1 MSQTRTV
8 RDLSITK
15 FIERYW
21 LGILIGSSGWV
32 ITGIYLLEEYAETGS
47 FSNLIVHLSTEL
59 PVHHFIMILLIPFMM
74 LMGYLFTK
82 NYTLREKLRV
92 VSMTDELT
100 GLYNRRGF
108 FPLAEQQLK
117 IAKRLNRE
125 ALLLSA
131 DMDNLKNI
139 NDTLGHKE
147 GDLALIDTATI
158 LRESFRESDIIA
170 RIGGDEFVVLQI
182 EEIDADSNMI
192 TNRLQNN
199 LEIHNTNRNSNNKL
213 SISVGTIR
221 CEPECPYSVEELLI
235 EADKL
240 MYKHKRNK
248 QKS

>member
-1 MSQTRTV
+1 MN
-8 RDLSITK
+8 ITK
-15 FIERYW
+15 FIKRYW
-21 LGILIGSSGWV
+21 LGILIGCGGWV
-32 ITGIYLLEEYAETGS
+32 VTGVYLLEEYAETGS
-47 FSNLIVHLSTEL
+47 YSKLIAHLSTEIPL
-59 PVHHFIMILLIPFMM
+59 HASIMILLIPLMM
-74 LMGYLFTK
+74 ILGYLFTK

-221 CEPECPYSVEELLI
+221 CEPGCPYSVEELLI